1 MGVIA
6 WIAVAMHVDYILF
19 PGLGA
24 LAHDV
29 IKRPHG
35 TWAKAPGMLVL
46 TPLLTGLGILILRLF
61 DLHVPPA
68 LAVGLLPF
76 VVPVVDCR
84 FAVAV
89 GIGTLSLNM
98 LFLVWRRLRKH
109 VSHRLN
115 GEAEPVEYV
124 HLWMAS
130 CVMPPN
136 AFDMFSATGPQLSAP
151 WRDARYFGSL

>member
-61 DLHVPPA
+61 DLHVPPRRSPWACCRSLFQWSTADSLSLWA
-68 LAVGLLPF
+68 LAPCL
-76 VVPVVDCR
+76 
-84 FAVAV
+84 
-89 GIGTLSLNM
+89 
-98 LFLVWRRLRKH
+98 
-109 VSHRLN
+109 
-115 GEAEPVEYV
+115 
-124 HLWMAS
+124 
-130 CVMPPN
+130 
-136 AFDMFSATGPQLSAP
+136 
-151 WRDARYFGSL
+151 